1 MSSSLLYITST
12 IPPFLGWLSISLEI
26 PSNLNLALL
35 THRQNTTVFTHQ
47 NVQKY
52 VVVKKLFQIFD
63 LGWISP
69 LSLTMTNHSEAQVGN
84 FVNFELN

>member
-1 MSSSLLYITST
+1 MSSSLPYITST

-26 PSNLNLALL
+26 PSNLILALL
-35 THRQNTTVFTHQ
+35 THRQNMLASGIRCCSRNMYLLRNFSD
-47 NVQKY
+47 
-52 VVVKKLFQIFD
+52 FE